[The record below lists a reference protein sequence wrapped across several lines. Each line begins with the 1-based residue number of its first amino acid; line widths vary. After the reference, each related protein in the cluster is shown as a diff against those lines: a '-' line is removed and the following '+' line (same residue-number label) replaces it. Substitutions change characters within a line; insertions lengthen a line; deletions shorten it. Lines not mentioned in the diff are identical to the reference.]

1 MLAMSSVRGKYEV
14 VKANPNRPRGIKNVA
29 VVRQDPKDSGKLGTK
44 KPTGNKVSNIVGR
57 SAKTGQL
64 RSRPTNLSK
73 YPRPR
78 PTIPTPAGAVLA
90 LAPIAYE
97 QTKEQQKA
105 GSDSMGKTIATRMKD
120 TARDIQGTPAEIAAD
135 KKRAVAKKKKEE
147 AAKKKEAAAKKKRL
161 AMLKRLGVIDQDVT
175 KASAKNKMSNEA
187 KNAEVY
193 VDSAVTYDME
203 NIPKA
208 YGGKVVSRK
217 KGGKVGRGCGAAI
230 RGGGAVRKS

>member
-1 MLAMSSVRGKYEV
+1 MSSVRGKYEV

-29 VVRQDPKDSGKLGTK
+29 VVRQDPKDSGRLGTK
-44 KPTGNKVSNIVGR
+44 KLTGNKVSNIVGR

-105 GSDSMGKTIATRMKD
+105 GSDSMGKTMVTRRKD

-135 KKRAVAKKKKEE
+135 KKRA
-147 AAKKKEAAAKKKRL
+147 AAKKKREAAAKKKRE
-161 AMLKRLGVIDQDVT
+161 A
-175 KASAKNKMSNEA
+175 AAKNKMSNEA